1 MPKINQICNLI
12 ASLEMKPHDAE
23 LLRKMMCDFRTRH
36 SVAYRDLMKIP
47 GTARVWTTTET
58 LAALSCAKRLGS
70 MQRYLFELLY
80 ESDKPMTL
88 AAIRRAAAGEDFVFR
103 FTVERSLR
111 HALKRMVDNEVVV
124 ANGDRFCIHPRILA
138 IMADGK
144 A

>member
-1 MPKINQICNLI
+1 
-12 ASLEMKPHDAE
+12 
-23 LLRKMMCDFRTRH
+23 
-36 SVAYRDLMKIP
+36 
-47 GTARVWTTTET
+47 
-58 LAALSCAKRLGS
+58 
-70 MQRYLFELLY
+70 MQRFLFELIY
-80 ESDKPMTL
+80 ESEKPMTF

-124 ANGDRFCIHPRILA
+124 ANIDGYCIHPRILA